1 MNIIPEVHISTNDKK
16 FTWDHAWIKL
26 MGSRRIS
33 ESGWVCSI
41 FLRTSEQSSF
51 HFYFNLM
58 WFCEKYYTK
67 CPIVHSLK
75 CWWSRFNLDQFQE
88 LITFILGPTSLLVK
102 FSSSCLLSNPAK
114 KIGNKPITKTSRAEE
129 KSGNRNLIYETE
141 IILTIRFLFWLSTWQ
156 MQFRNK

>member
-1 MNIIPEVHISTNDKK
+1 MIKNSLETMLELSSWVPEGYQSLDESAPFSWEHQNNPHFIFISTWCGFVKNI
-16 FTWDHAWIKL
+16 TQNA
-26 MGSRRIS
+26 
-33 ESGWVCSI
+33 
-41 FLRTSEQSSF
+41 QSCTLLS
-51 HFYFNLM
+51 
-58 WFCEKYYTK
+58 
-67 CPIVHSLK
+67 V
-75 CWWSRFNLDQFQE
+75 WWSRFNLDQFQE
-88 LITFILGPTSLLVK
+88 LITSILGPTSLLVK